1 MKKLRKMIKGILRI
15 WFFYLIV
22 CLVIPPLYHKRA
34 DEENR
39 ETERVL
45 NIENKLAEKYRKE
58 GQK

>member
-1 MKKLRKMIKGILRI
+1 MKKYGKIIKGILRI